1 MERKVK
7 ADGQT
12 PEQSL
17 QVGCREPRSCEWQ
30 VEPSWPEWRPLGQTH
45 WRYHVRQDLRQGG
58 EFGPSLMCDQGPYQ
72 IEQTLREASG
82 MIEKVFRE
90 D

>member
-1 MERKVK
+1 MERKEK

-17 QVGCREPRSCEWQ
+17 QVGCREPRSCERQ
-30 VEPSWPEWRPLGQTH
+30 VEPSWPEWRLLGH
-45 WRYHVRQDLRQGG
+45 HVRQDWRQGG
-58 EFGPSLMCDQGPYQ
+58 ELGPSLMCDQGPYQ
-72 IEQTLREASG
+72 IEQTLREAGG